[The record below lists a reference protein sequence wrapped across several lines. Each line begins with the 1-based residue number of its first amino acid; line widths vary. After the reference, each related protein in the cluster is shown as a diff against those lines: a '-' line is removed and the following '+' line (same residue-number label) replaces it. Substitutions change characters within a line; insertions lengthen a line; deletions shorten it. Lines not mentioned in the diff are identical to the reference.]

1 MTLNG
6 TDTLYGATTS
16 GGTNNAGTVFSFTN
30 ESGVWKPGNVYS
42 FNGTNGLGPFGNLAL
57 DTAGNLYGTTY
68 PGGANDWGAIF
79 QLTPSGKGWT
89 EHVLYNF
96 VVSGKRFGA
105 SPSDGVFIDAA
116 DDLYL
121 TTYQGG
127 NLNDCSNPG
136 CGTVLKV
143 SAATSPG
150 KNP

>member
-1 MTLNG
+1 LHDFNNT
-6 TDTLYGATTS
+6 
-16 GGTNNAGTVFSFTN
+16 GTNEYNPASLIFDG
-30 ESGVWKPGNVYS
+30 
-42 FNGTNGLGPFGNLAL
+42 
-57 DTAGNLYGTTY
+57 AGNLYGTTY
-68 PGGANDWGAIF
+68 QGGANDWGAIF

-116 DDLYL
+116 GDLYL

-127 NLNDCSNPG
+127 NLNDCSNAG

-143 SAATSPG
+143 SAAASPG

>member
-1 MTLNG
+1 M
-6 TDTLYGATTS
+6 
-16 GGTNNAGTVFSFTN
+16 
-30 ESGVWKPGNVYS
+30 YS
-42 FNGTNGLGPFGNLAL
+42 FNGTNGLAPFGNLAL

-68 PGGANDWGAIF
+68 QGGANNWGAIF
-79 QLTPSGKGWT
+79 QLKPSGKGWT

-116 DDLYL
+116 GDLYL

-127 NLNDCSNPG
+127 NLNDCSNAG

-143 SAATSPG
+143 SAAASPG